1 MTWNNNIKFII
12 YLSVNSLTNV
22 GTWHLPKCQHCFKM
36 SVFSAYVSASG
47 VQYFDD
53 AYVAGRKILGLSLY

>member
-1 MTWNNNIKFII
+1 MLFMTFSYNNN
-12 YLSVNSLTNV
+12 NNN
-22 GTWHLPKCQHCFKM
+22 CFKM